1 MTLSKRSQI
10 AGCVLSASS
19 SWAARFCDP
28 TETPMTLA
36 SPSTPPTS
44 SCKCNTKFSEL
55 AEDRSSKF
63 ACPSSK
69 RKMTSEV
76 FFDLSCCGIAR
87 VARIQDG
94 DRSMT
99 GYVPVDPAMHR
110 HQSNI
115 HLLLGARCKKRVDDS
130 VRRHFARSDEEKS
143 RRPLLEE

>member
-1 MTLSKRSQI
+1 MQHEIGDGWSRQI
-10 AGCVLSASS
+10 
-19 SWAARFCDP
+19 RFALV
-28 TETPMTLA
+28 E
-36 SPSTPPTS
+36 
-44 SCKCNTKFSEL
+44 K
-55 AEDRSSKF
+55 EDEVGRL
-63 ACPSSK
+63 
-69 RKMTSEV
+69 TSEV
-76 FFDLSCCGIAR
+76 FFDLSCRGIAR

>member
-1 MTLSKRSQI
+1 MQHEVERVGRGQ
-10 AGCVLSASS
+10 VLEISL
-19 SWAARFCDP
+19 P
-28 TETPMTLA
+28 VVE
-36 SPSTPPTS
+36 
-44 SCKCNTKFSEL
+44 K
-55 AEDRSSKF
+55 EDDVWRL
-63 ACPSSK
+63 
-69 RKMTSEV
+69 TSEV